1 MRTLCLE
8 MDTLNFSLQAKSTKP
23 SHNRASLTPNRAK
36 IMTKNQKVKFLAQC
50 AADADVSK
58 AKNDASTALLRKT
71 VCDINDSSEGNL
83 IAARFITSDAGTLT
97 QKNQNEWY
105 ANAILSI
112 ELLEKKGAIFNAKLA
127 INHAMQL
134 SKNHE

>member
-1 MRTLCLE
+1 
-8 MDTLNFSLQAKSTKP
+8 
-23 SHNRASLTPNRAK
+23 
-36 IMTKNQKVKFLAQC
+36 MTKNQKVKFLAQC
-50 AADADVSK
+50 AANADAVK
-58 AKNDASTALLRKT
+58 AKNHASIAMLRKT
-71 VCDINDSSEGNL
+71 VCDINISSQGYL
-83 IAARFITSDAGTLT
+83 IAAQFITSDAGTLT

-112 ELLEKKGAIFNAKLA
+112 ELLDKKGAIFNARLA